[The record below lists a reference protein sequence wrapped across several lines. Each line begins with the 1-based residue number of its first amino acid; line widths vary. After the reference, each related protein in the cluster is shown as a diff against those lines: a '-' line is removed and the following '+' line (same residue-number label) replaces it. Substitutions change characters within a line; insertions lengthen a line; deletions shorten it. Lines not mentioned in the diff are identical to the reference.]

1 MTRDKVNF
9 YQTCITISHHKVH
22 ETFLTWLSIKQGA
35 KNATLCDGDKLDLTR
50 HVANPSV
57 KWCEL
62 EQHDNH
68 ICISVQT
75 EKLCWLAYGLSWMH
89 SNVVKHMSYMHLPC
103 NRFSDHPRMTCP
115 LPTGISSSNRHWV
128 FDILNAPFEHGPE
141 LEHFYTY
148 YFFVSRHF
156 DRLALWTTLAPW
168 LWHRRP
174 WICQLGQW
182 QQSLQPERSTV
193 FWQISLWSAINI
205 IGDCTWMLTVSH

>member
-1 MTRDKVNF
+1 MKKMNNSVNGAMTRDKVNF

-75 EKLCWLAYGLSWMH
+75 EKLCWLAYGLTWMH

-115 LPTGISSSNRHWV
+115 LPIGISSSNRHWV
-128 FDILNAPFEHGPE
+128 FRKLHMKYSSCYKYPLSSWFT
-141 LEHFYTY
+141 LL
-148 YFFVSRHF
+148 VS
-156 DRLALWTTLAPW
+156 LP
-168 LWHRRP
+168 
-174 WICQLGQW
+174 
-182 QQSLQPERSTV
+182 S
-193 FWQISLWSAINI
+193 ISLSQPYTAVHCPQYYI
-205 IGDCTWMLTVSH
+205 TPPFLPVFLS